1 MTGDKMIGDTIM
13 TMNEDTSVSIAN
25 TNADTLNDY
34 IERLIANDFQAT
46 IYRREERMDP
56 VAMNADE
63 TTLVDNSDLITSANL
78 DSIEDKL
85 SLYSIRGASPWAWL
99 KDPKMLV
106 LEVSGDGFSV
116 EGRIA
121 LDGNPVRDYN
131 KMLCAA
137 LDADWNSIKIDV
149 RRFFQ

>member
-1 MTGDKMIGDTIM
+1 MDDKTIGDTI
-13 TMNEDTSVSIAN
+13 TMVSANTADTNVDTS
-25 TNADTLNDY
+25 ADTLDDY
-34 IERLIANDFQAT
+34 IERLIDNFQVI
-46 IYRREERMDP
+46 IYRREEYMDP
-56 VAMNADE
+56 VAMNTDE
-63 TTLVDNSDLITSANL
+63 TTLVDNSDIITSANL

-85 SLYSIRGASPWAWL
+85 SLYSIRGAAPWVWL

-131 KMLCAA
+131 KMLRVA

>member
-1 MTGDKMIGDTIM
+1 MTGDKTTGDTI
-13 TMNEDTSVSIAN
+13 TMVSVNTADTNVDTS
-25 TNADTLNDY
+25 ADTLDDY
-34 IERLIANDFQAT
+34 IERLIANDFQA
-46 IYRREERMDP
+46 IIHRREEYMGP
-56 VAMNADE
+56 VAMDPSE

-85 SLYSIRGASPWAWL
+85 SLYSIRGAAPWAWL
-99 KDPKMLV
+99 KDQKMLV

-121 LDGNPVRDYN
+121 LDGEPVRDYN
-131 KMLCAA
+131 KMLRVA
-137 LDADWNSIKIDV
+137 LDADWATIKIDV

>member
-1 MTGDKMIGDTIM
+1 MDDKTIGDTI
-13 TMNEDTSVSIAN
+13 TMVSANTADTNVDTS
-25 TNADTLNDY
+25 ADTLNDY
-34 IERLIANDFQAT
+34 IERFIANDFQAT
-46 IYRREERMDP
+46 IYRSEERMDP
-56 VAMNADE
+56 VVMDPNE

-85 SLYSIRGASPWAWL
+85 SLYSIRGTAPWAWL

-121 LDGNPVRDYN
+121 LDGEPVRDYN
-131 KMLCAA
+131 KMLRVA
-137 LDADWNSIKIDV
+137 LDADWATIKIDV